1 MQQLKSVCVKG
12 VFMTREFLKNLGI
25 TEKETI
31 DEIMKEHGTTIE
43 KTKTTTDEKIKADYE
58 KQISERD
65 KQLEE
70 LKKVDVTAY
79 EQKIKEIQEE
89 NLKSKS
95 DFENQLKQ
103 TKINLSIENA
113 LIKAGAKNAQVFKSM
128 VDTTKIIVDNDK
140 IIGLDEQLETIKKD
154 YSWGFGA
161 EQEVITTGQQQT
173 PNNQLTADEQ
183 YIQSKYKDNPYYK
196 G

>member
-1 MQQLKSVCVKG
+1 MKREDLKDLELSKEVIDKIMELHG
-12 VFMTREFLKNLGI
+12 KDIESTKAK
-25 TEKETI
+25 TE
-31 DEIMKEHGTTIE
+31 
-43 KTKTTTDEKIKADYE
+43 EKIKSDYE

-89 NLKSKS
+89 NLKSKT

-103 TKINLSIENA
+103 TKIDLSIENA

-140 IIGLDEQLETIKKD
+140 IIGLDEQLESIKKD
-154 YSWGFGA
+154 YAWGFGT
-161 EQEVITTGQQQT
+161 EQEIITTGQQQT
-173 PNNQLTADEQ
+173 PNNQLSADEQ
-183 YIQSKYKDNPYYK
+183 YIQNKYKDNPYFK

>member
-1 MQQLKSVCVKG
+1 MKREDLKDLELS
-12 VFMTREFLKNLGI
+12 
-25 TEKETI
+25 KETI
-31 DEIMKEHGTTIE
+31 DKIMELHGKDIETTKA
-43 KTKTTTDEKIKADYE
+43 KTEEKIKTDYE

-70 LKKVDVTAY
+70 LKKIDVASY

-89 NLKSKS
+89 NLKSKT

-103 TKINLSIENA
+103 TKIDLSIENA

-128 VDTTKIIVDNDK
+128 VDTSKIIVDNDK
-140 IIGLDEQLETIKKD
+140 IIGLDEQLENMKKE
-154 YSWGFGA
+154 YAWGFGA
-161 EQEVITTGQQQT
+161 EQEIITTGQTQT

-183 YIQSKYKDNPYYK
+183 YIQSKYKDNPYFK
-196 G
+196 N

>member
-1 MQQLKSVCVKG
+1 
-12 VFMTREFLKNLGI
+12 MTREFLKNLGI

-31 DEIMKEHGTTIE
+31 DEIMKEHGTSIE
-43 KTKTTTDEKIKADYE
+43 KTKTTTEEKIKSDYE
-58 KQISERD
+58 KQIMERD

-70 LKKVDVTAY
+70 LKKVDASAF
-79 EQKIKEIQEE
+79 EAKIKELQEE

-103 TKINLSIENA
+103 TKIDLSIENA
-113 LIKAGAKNAQVFKSM
+113 LIKAGAKDAKLLKSM
-128 VDTTKIIVDNDK
+128 IATDKIIIDNDK
-140 IIGLDEQLETIKKD
+140 TIGLDEQIADIKKSHGWAFAD
-154 YSWGFGA
+154 
-161 EQEVITTGQQQT
+161 EQINITTGQQQQ
-173 PNNQLTADEQ
+173 PNNQMTADEQ

>member
-1 MQQLKSVCVKG
+1 MKREDLKDLELSKDA
-12 VFMTREFLKNLGI
+12 
-25 TEKETI
+25 I
-31 DEIMKEHGTTIE
+31 DKIMELHGKDIE
-43 KTKTTTDEKIKADYE
+43 ATKSKAEEKIKSDYE

-70 LKKVDVTAY
+70 LKKVDASAF
-79 EQKIKEIQEE
+79 EAKIKELQDE
-89 NLKSKS
+89 NSKSKS

-103 TKINLSIENA
+103 TKIELSIENA

-140 IIGLDEQLETIKKD
+140 IIGLDEQIETIKKD
-154 YSWGFGA
+154 YAWGFGA
-161 EQEVITTGQQQT
+161 EQEVITTGQQQQ
-173 PNNQLTADEQ
+173 PNNQLSAEQ
-183 YIQSKYKDNPYYK
+183 EYLNNKYKDNPYYK

>member
-1 MQQLKSVCVKG
+1 MKREDLKDLELSKDAIDKIMELHG
-12 VFMTREFLKNLGI
+12 KDIEATKSK
-25 TEKETI
+25 TE
-31 DEIMKEHGTTIE
+31 
-43 KTKTTTDEKIKADYE
+43 EKIKADYE

-103 TKINLSIENA
+103 TKIDLSIENA
-113 LIKAGAKNAQVFKSM
+113 LIKAGAKDAKLLKSM
-128 VDTTKIIVDNDK
+128 IATDKIIIDNDK
-140 IIGLDEQLETIKKD
+140 TIGLDEQLADIKKSHGWAFVD
-154 YSWGFGA
+154 
-161 EQEVITTGQQQT
+161 EQTSITTGQPQQ
-173 PNNQLTADEQ
+173 PNVTQPSLSDA
-183 YIQSKYKDNPYYK
+183 ISGAMFGKS
-196 G
+196 

>member
-1 MQQLKSVCVKG
+1 
-12 VFMTREFLKNLGI
+12 MTREFLKNLGI

-31 DEIMKEHGTTIE
+31 DEIMKEHGTSIE
-43 KTKTTTDEKIKADYE
+43 KTKTTAEEKIKTEFE

-70 LKKVDVTAY
+70 LKKVDVASY

-89 NLKSKS
+89 NLKSKT

-103 TKINLSIENA
+103 TKIDLSIENA

-140 IIGLDEQLETIKKD
+140 IIGLDEQLEAIKKD
-154 YSWGFGA
+154 YAWGFGA
-161 EQEVITTGQQQT
+161 EQEIITTGQQQT
-173 PNNQLTADEQ
+173 PNNQMTADEQ
-183 YIQSKYKDNPYYK
+183 YIQSKYKDNPYFK

>member
-1 MQQLKSVCVKG
+1 MCKG

-25 TEKETI
+25 AEKETI

-58 KQISERD
+58 KQIMERD

-70 LKKVDVTAY
+70 LKKVDASAF
-79 EQKIKEIQEE
+79 EAKIKELQEL
-89 NLKSKS
+89 NNTTKS

-103 TKINLSIENA
+103 TKIDLSIENA
-113 LIKAGAKNAQVFKSM
+113 LIKAGAKDAKLFKSM
-128 VDTTKIIVDNDK
+128 IATDKIIVDNDK
-140 IIGLDEQLETIKKD
+140 IIGLDEQLEAIKKD

>member
-1 MQQLKSVCVKG
+1 MKREDLKDLELSKDA
-12 VFMTREFLKNLGI
+12 
-25 TEKETI
+25 I
-31 DEIMKEHGTTIE
+31 DKIMELHGKDIE
-43 KTKTTTDEKIKADYE
+43 ATKSKAEEKIKSDYE

-140 IIGLDEQLETIKKD
+140 IIGLDEQLESIKKD
-154 YSWGFGA
+154 YAWGFGT
-161 EQEVITTGQQQT
+161 EQEVITTGQQQQ
-173 PNNQLTADEQ
+173 PNTTQPSLSDA
-183 YIQSKYKDNPYYK
+183 ISGAMFGKS
-196 G
+196 

>member
-1 MQQLKSVCVKG
+1 MKREDLKDLELSKDAIDKIMELHG
-12 VFMTREFLKNLGI
+12 KDIEATKLKV
-25 TEKETI
+25 
-31 DEIMKEHGTTIE
+31 
-43 KTKTTTDEKIKADYE
+43 DEKIKADYE
-58 KQISERD
+58 KQIMERD

-70 LKKVDVTAY
+70 LKKVDASAF
-79 EQKIKEIQEE
+79 EAKIKELQDE
-89 NLKSKS
+89 NSKSKT

-103 TKINLSIENA
+103 TKIELSIENA

-183 YIQSKYKDNPYYK
+183 YIQSKYKDNPYFK

>member
-1 MQQLKSVCVKG
+1 MKREDLKDLELSKEVIDKIMELHG
-12 VFMTREFLKNLGI
+12 KDIESTKAK
-25 TEKETI
+25 TE
-31 DEIMKEHGTTIE
+31 
-43 KTKTTTDEKIKADYE
+43 EKIKSEFE
-58 KQISERD
+58 KQIVERD

-103 TKINLSIENA
+103 TKIDLSIENA

-128 VDTTKIIVDNDK
+128 VDTSKIIVDNDK

-161 EQEVITTGQQQT
+161 EQEIITTGQQQT

-183 YIQSKYKDNPYYK
+183 YLQSKYKDNPYYK
-196 G
+196 N

>member
-1 MQQLKSVCVKG
+1 MCKG

-43 KTKTTTDEKIKADYE
+43 KTKTTTEEKIKSDYE

-70 LKKVDVTAY
+70 LKKVDASAF
-79 EQKIKEIQEE
+79 EAKIKELQDE
-89 NLKSKS
+89 NSKSKT

-103 TKINLSIENA
+103 TKIELSIENA
-113 LIKAGAKNAQVFKSM
+113 LIKAGAKNAHVFKSM

-183 YIQSKYKDNPYYK
+183 YLQNKYKDSPYYK

>member
-1 MQQLKSVCVKG
+1 MKREDLKDLELS
-12 VFMTREFLKNLGI
+12 
-25 TEKETI
+25 KEAI
-31 DEIMKEHGTTIE
+31 DKIMELHGKDIE
-43 KTKTTTDEKIKADYE
+43 ATKTKVDEKIKADYE

-70 LKKVDVTAY
+70 LKKVDVASY
-79 EQKIKEIQEE
+79 EQKIKEMQEE

-103 TKINLSIENA
+103 AKIELSIENA

-154 YSWGFGA
+154 YAWGFGA

-183 YIQSKYKDNPYYK
+183 YLQSKYKDNPYYK
-196 G
+196 N

>member
-1 MQQLKSVCVKG
+1 MKREDLKDLELSKDA
-12 VFMTREFLKNLGI
+12 
-25 TEKETI
+25 I
-31 DEIMKEHGTTIE
+31 DKIMELHGKDIE
-43 KTKTTTDEKIKADYE
+43 ATKSKVEEKIKADYE
-58 KQISERD
+58 KQIMERD

-70 LKKVDVTAY
+70 LKKVDVASY

-89 NLKSKS
+89 NLKSKT

-103 TKINLSIENA
+103 TKIDLSIENA
-113 LIKAGAKNAQVFKSM
+113 LIKAGAKSAQVFKSM

-161 EQEVITTGQQQT
+161 EQEIITTGQQQT

-183 YIQSKYKDNPYYK
+183 YIQGKYKDNPYYK

>member
-1 MQQLKSVCVKG
+1 MKREDLKDLELSKDA
-12 VFMTREFLKNLGI
+12 
-25 TEKETI
+25 I
-31 DEIMKEHGTTIE
+31 DKIMELHGKDIE
-43 KTKTTTDEKIKADYE
+43 ATKSKAEEKIKADYE
-58 KQISERD
+58 KQIMERD

-70 LKKVDVTAY
+70 LKKVDVASY

-103 TKINLSIENA
+103 TKIELSIENA
-113 LIKAGAKNAQVFKSM
+113 LIKAGAKDAKLFKSM

-161 EQEVITTGQQQT
+161 EQEIITTGQQQQ
-173 PNNQLTADEQ
+173 PNNQLSAEQ
-183 YIQSKYKDNPYYK
+183 EYLNNKYKDNPYYK

>member
-1 MQQLKSVCVKG
+1 MKREDLKDLELSKDA
-12 VFMTREFLKNLGI
+12 
-25 TEKETI
+25 I
-31 DEIMKEHGTTIE
+31 DKIMGLHGKDIE
-43 KTKTTTDEKIKADYE
+43 ATKSKAEEKIKSDYE
-58 KQISERD
+58 KQISEHD

-103 TKINLSIENA
+103 TKIDLSIENA

-154 YSWGFGA
+154 YAWGFGA
-161 EQEVITTGQQQT
+161 EQEILTTGQKQT

>member
-1 MQQLKSVCVKG
+1 MKREDLKDLELSKEAIDKIMELHG
-12 VFMTREFLKNLGI
+12 KDIESTKSK
-25 TEKETI
+25 TE
-31 DEIMKEHGTTIE
+31 
-43 KTKTTTDEKIKADYE
+43 EKIKTEFE

-89 NLKSKS
+89 NLKSKT

-103 TKINLSIENA
+103 TKIELSIENA

-140 IIGLDEQLETIKKD
+140 IIGLDEQLENMKKE
-154 YSWGFGA
+154 YAWGFGT
-161 EQEVITTGQQQT
+161 EQEIITTGQQQT

-183 YIQSKYKDNPYYK
+183 YIQSKYKDNPYFK

>member
-1 MQQLKSVCVKG
+1 MKREDLKDLELSKDA
-12 VFMTREFLKNLGI
+12 
-25 TEKETI
+25 I
-31 DEIMKEHGTTIE
+31 DKIMELHGKDIE
-43 KTKTTTDEKIKADYE
+43 ATKSKVEEKIKTDYE

-70 LKKVDVTAY
+70 LKKVDVASY

-89 NLKSKS
+89 NAKSKL

-103 TKINLSIENA
+103 TKIDLSIENA

-128 VDTTKIIVDNDK
+128 VDTSKIIVDNDK

-161 EQEVITTGQQQT
+161 EQEIITTGQPQQPNT
-173 PNNQLTADEQ
+173 PQPSLSDA
-183 YIQSKYKDNPYYK
+183 IK
-196 G
+196 GAMFGKA

>member
-1 MQQLKSVCVKG
+1 
-12 VFMTREFLKNLGI
+12 MTREFLKNLGI

-31 DEIMKEHGTTIE
+31 DEIMKEHGTSIE
-43 KTKTTTDEKIKADYE
+43 KAKTTTDEKIKADYE

-70 LKKVDVTAY
+70 LKKVDVASY

-103 TKINLSIENA
+103 TKIDLSIENA

-140 IIGLDEQLETIKKD
+140 IIGLDEQLESIKKD

-183 YIQSKYKDNPYYK
+183 YIQSKYKDNPFYK

>member
-1 MQQLKSVCVKG
+1 MKREDLKDLELSKDAIDKIMELHG
-12 VFMTREFLKNLGI
+12 KDIESTKAK
-25 TEKETI
+25 TE
-31 DEIMKEHGTTIE
+31 
-43 KTKTTTDEKIKADYE
+43 EKIKTEFE

-70 LKKVDVTAY
+70 LKKVDVASY

-89 NLKSKS
+89 NMKSKS
-95 DFENQLKQ
+95 EFENQLKQ
-103 TKINLSIENA
+103 TKIDLSIENA

-128 VDTTKIIVDNDK
+128 VDTSKIIVDNDK

-161 EQEVITTGQQQT
+161 EQEVITTGQTQT
-173 PNNQLTADEQ
+173 PNNQLSADEQ
-183 YIQSKYKDNPYYK
+183 YIQSKYKDNPYFK
-196 G
+196 N

>member
-1 MQQLKSVCVKG
+1 MKREDLKDLELSKDA
-12 VFMTREFLKNLGI
+12 
-25 TEKETI
+25 I
-31 DEIMKEHGTTIE
+31 DKIMELHGKDIE
-43 KTKTTTDEKIKADYE
+43 ATKSKADEKIKADYE
-58 KQISERD
+58 KQIMERD

-103 TKINLSIENA
+103 TKIELSIENA

-154 YSWGFGA
+154 YAWGFGT
-161 EQEVITTGQQQT
+161 EQEILTTGQQQQ
-173 PNNQLTADEQ
+173 PNTTHPSLSDA
-183 YIQSKYKDNPYYK
+183 IK
-196 G
+196 GAMFGKS

>member
-1 MQQLKSVCVKG
+1 
-12 VFMTREFLKNLGI
+12 MTREFLKSLGI

-31 DEIMKEHGTTIE
+31 DEIMKEHGTSIE
-43 KTKTTTDEKIKADYE
+43 KTKATAEEKIKAEFE

-89 NLKSKS
+89 NLKSKT

-103 TKINLSIENA
+103 TKIDLSIENA

-140 IIGLDEQLETIKKD
+140 IIGLDEQLEAIKKD
-154 YSWGFGA
+154 YAWGFGT
-161 EQEVITTGQQQT
+161 EQEIITTGQQQT
-173 PNNQLTADEQ
+173 PNNQLSADEQ
-183 YIQSKYKDNPYYK
+183 YIQSKYKDNPYFK

>member
-25 TEKETI
+25 TGKETI

-43 KTKTTTDEKIKADYE
+43 KTKTTAEEKIKSDYE
-58 KQISERD
+58 KQIMERD

-79 EQKIKEIQEE
+79 EQKIKEMQEE
-89 NLKSKS
+89 NLKSKT

-103 TKINLSIENA
+103 TKIELSIENA

-161 EQEVITTGQQQT
+161 EQEIITTGQQQT

>member
-1 MQQLKSVCVKG
+1 MKREDLKDLELSKDAIDKIMELHG
-12 VFMTREFLKNLGI
+12 KDIENTKSK
-25 TEKETI
+25 TE
-31 DEIMKEHGTTIE
+31 
-43 KTKTTTDEKIKADYE
+43 EKIKSDYE

-103 TKINLSIENA
+103 TKIDLSIENA

-161 EQEVITTGQQQT
+161 EQEFITTGQQQT

-183 YIQSKYKDNPYYK
+183 YLQNKYKDSPYYK

>member
-1 MQQLKSVCVKG
+1 MKREDLKDLELSKDA
-12 VFMTREFLKNLGI
+12 
-25 TEKETI
+25 I
-31 DEIMKEHGTTIE
+31 DKIMELHGKDIE
-43 KTKTTTDEKIKADYE
+43 ATKSKAEEKIKSDYE

-79 EQKIKEIQEE
+79 EQKIKEIQDE

-103 TKINLSIENA
+103 TKIELSIENA

-154 YSWGFGA
+154 YAWGFGA
-161 EQEVITTGQQQT
+161 EQEIITTGQQQT
-173 PNNQLTADEQ
+173 PNNQLSAEQ
-183 YIQSKYKDNPYYK
+183 EYLKNKYKDNPYYQ

>member
-1 MQQLKSVCVKG
+1 MKREDLKDLELSKEAIDKIMELHG
-12 VFMTREFLKNLGI
+12 KDIESTKAK
-25 TEKETI
+25 TE
-31 DEIMKEHGTTIE
+31 
-43 KTKTTTDEKIKADYE
+43 EKIKTEFE

-70 LKKVDVTAY
+70 LKKVDVASY

-89 NLKSKS
+89 NLKSKT

-103 TKINLSIENA
+103 TKIDLSIENA
-113 LIKAGAKNAQVFKSM
+113 LIKAGAKDAQVFKSM

-140 IIGLDEQLETIKKD
+140 IIGLDEQLETIKKE
-154 YSWGFGA
+154 YAWGFGT
-161 EQEVITTGQQQT
+161 EQEIITTGQQQT

-183 YIQSKYKDNPYYK
+183 YIQNKYKDNPYFK

>member
-1 MQQLKSVCVKG
+1 MKREDLKDLELSKEAIDKIMELHG
-12 VFMTREFLKNLGI
+12 KDIESTKAK
-25 TEKETI
+25 TE
-31 DEIMKEHGTTIE
+31 
-43 KTKTTTDEKIKADYE
+43 EKIKTEFE

-70 LKKVDVTAY
+70 LKKVDVASY

-89 NLKSKS
+89 NLKSKT

-103 TKINLSIENA
+103 TKIDLSIENA

-140 IIGLDEQLETIKKD
+140 IIGLDEQLETIKKE
-154 YSWGFGA
+154 YAWGFGT
-161 EQEVITTGQQQT
+161 EQEIITTGQQQT

-183 YIQSKYKDNPYYK
+183 YIQNKYKDNPYFK

>member
-1 MQQLKSVCVKG
+1 MKREDLKDLELSKDA
-12 VFMTREFLKNLGI
+12 
-25 TEKETI
+25 I
-31 DEIMKEHGTTIE
+31 DKIMELHGKDIE
-43 KTKTTTDEKIKADYE
+43 ATKSKVDEKIKADYE
-58 KQISERD
+58 KQIMERD

-103 TKINLSIENA
+103 TKIDLSIENA

-161 EQEVITTGQQQT
+161 EQEIITTGQQQT

-183 YIQSKYKDNPYYK
+183 YIQGKYKDNPYFK

>member
-1 MQQLKSVCVKG
+1 MKREDLKDLELSKEAIDKIMELHG
-12 VFMTREFLKNLGI
+12 KDIESTKAK
-25 TEKETI
+25 TE
-31 DEIMKEHGTTIE
+31 
-43 KTKTTTDEKIKADYE
+43 EKIKTEFE

-70 LKKVDVTAY
+70 LKKVDVASY

-89 NLKSKS
+89 NLKSKT

-103 TKINLSIENA
+103 TKIDLSIENA

-140 IIGLDEQLETIKKD
+140 IIGLDEQLETIKKE
-154 YSWGFGA
+154 YAWGFGT
-161 EQEVITTGQQQT
+161 EQEILTTGQQQT

-183 YIQSKYKDNPYYK
+183 YIQNKYKDNPYFK